1 MPTITVESTIN
12 DPVVHRHFAR
22 SVSEWLSR
30 EGVDLNHVIT
40 KFVVAD
46 PHRVFSG
53 PFLLAGGDQEPAAFA
68 FARCTIGS
76 HRAPEFRSALAG
88 EIVDALAPAVAPERI
103 FIQFELADPGLHISG
118 AKVGGKVAGNLES
131 GDLTTDARDRTRLVI
146 SELLEATLDAA
157 NDRQA
162 LVDAHPR
169 YDSLA
174 VLDAVGRVEQA
185 FGIRVDLVD
194 DDLRTTFVSIES
206 IAALVERKLADQV
219 ALASDF

>member
-1 MPTITVESTIN
+1 MPTITVESTVN
-12 DPVVHRHFAR
+12 DPLVHRHFAR

-46 PHRVFSG
+46 PQRVFSG
-53 PFLLAGGDQEPAAFA
+53 PFLLAGSDQEPAGFA

-76 HRAPEFRSALAG
+76 QRTSEFRSALAG

-118 AKVGGKVAGNLES
+118 AKVAGEVAGDLERVN
-131 GDLTTDARDRTRLVI
+131 LTTDVRDRTRLVI
-146 SELLEATLDAA
+146 SELLEVALDPA
-157 NDRQA
+157 NDQRA
-162 LVDAHPR
+162 LVEAHHR

-185 FGIRVDLVD
+185 FGVRVDLVD
-194 DDLRTTFVSIES
+194 DDLRTTFVSIAS
-206 IAALVERKLADQV
+206 IAELVERKLADQA